1 MRLRQ
6 LSSWEDMLNRKTD
19 GLTGLFYKNHKASGI
34 DKNKMK
40 IQKMNGV
47 NLIKC
52 LAAKV
57 SG

>member
-6 LSSWEDMLNRKTD
+6 PSSWEDMVNRKTD
-19 GLTGLFYKNHKASGI
+19 GLTGLLYKNHEASGI

>member
-1 MRLRQ
+1 
-6 LSSWEDMLNRKTD
+6 MLNRKTD
-19 GLTGLFYKNHKASGI
+19 GLTGLFYKNHEASGI

-40 IQKMNGV
+40 IQKMNDV

-52 LAAKV
+52 LAVKV